1 MHAQFPDKYTTPMLA
16 KEFKVSPEAIRRIL
30 KSKWRPTA
38 DEAAARNERWTK
50 RGEKIWTRLVEL
62 GMKPPKKWRDMG
74 VGQRAP
80 SKLRREKGAAAASSD
95 GDFWE
100 DQAEEEADAS
110 HRTTAL
116 ADRIF

>member
-1 MHAQFPDKYTTPMLA
+1 MLA

-38 DEAAARNERWTK
+38 EEAAARNERWTK

-62 GMKPPKKWRDMG
+62 GVKPPKKWRDMG

-80 SKLRREKGAAAASSD
+80 SKLQRQKGAAAGGSAD
-95 GDFWE
+95 DYWGDQTDE
-100 DQAEEEADAS
+100 DFGEADAS
-110 HRTTAL
+110 NRTTTL